1 MASEWYRKKNWTLAD
16 KADFEIHLKRSRNIY
31 NKAQYLRLQAYEL
44 QHLTP
49 PLYSEALELLERLF
63 NDFPSEH
70 QMASALLQKAQCIQ
84 ALHGFTEAIPYYRM
98 VLEQQKIQPRIRTN
112 VWMDFPWEIVK
123 AGRID
128 LYPEAISVLGTEKT
142 PLMLPII
149 VYRLNIIFSVIAEH
163 NGEVEYAKIY
173 AHRAIAASETVESG
187 LRYHKTVGL
196 VTGQEQWVVDFLHRL
211 LNK

>member
-1 MASEWYRKKNWTLAD
+1 
-16 KADFEIHLKRSRNIY
+16 
-31 NKAQYLRLQAYEL
+31 
-44 QHLTP
+44 
-49 PLYSEALELLERLF
+49 
-63 NDFPSEH
+63 
-70 QMASALLQKAQCIQ
+70 
-84 ALHGFTEAIPYYRM
+84 
-98 VLEQQKIQPRIRTN
+98 
-112 VWMDFPWEIVK
+112 MDFPWEIVK